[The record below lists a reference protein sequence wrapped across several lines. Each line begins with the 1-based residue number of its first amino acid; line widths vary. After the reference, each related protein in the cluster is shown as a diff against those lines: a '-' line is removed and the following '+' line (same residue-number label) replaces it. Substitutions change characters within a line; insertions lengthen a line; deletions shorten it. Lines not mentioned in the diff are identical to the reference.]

1 MTTKY
6 SEEHEWITVKSNIGK
21 VGITAF
27 AQQQIGDVI
36 FVEMPEVGA
45 KLNKGDEAG
54 IVESVKAANEIY
66 SPTSGEVI
74 EINGS
79 LEDAPEMVNS
89 DPTGA
94 GWIFKIELTD
104 TSEFDQLMDEVEY
117 NAFIKNLS

>member
-6 SEEHEWITVKSNIGK
+6 SEEHEWITVKNNIGT
-21 VGITAF
+21 VGITDF
-27 AQQQIGDVI
+27 AQQQLGDVV
-36 FVEMPEVGA
+36 FVEMPEVGT

-74 EINGS
+74 EINGT
-79 LEDAPEMVNS
+79 LEDVPEMVNS

-94 GWIFKIELTD
+94 GWFFKIELSN
-104 TSEFDQLMDEVEY
+104 TSELHQLMDEVAY
-117 NAFIKNLS
+117 KAFIEE

>member
-6 SEEHEWITVKSNIGK
+6 SEEHEWITVKNNIGT
-21 VGITAF
+21 VGITDF
-27 AQQQIGDVI
+27 AQQQLGDVV
-36 FVEMPEVGA
+36 FVEMPEVGT

-74 EINGS
+74 EINGT
-79 LEDAPEMVNS
+79 LEDVPEMVNS

-94 GWIFKIELTD
+94 GWFFKIELSD
-104 TSEFDQLMDEVEY
+104 SSELHQLMDEVAY
-117 NAFIKNLS
+117 KAFIEE

>member
-6 SEEHEWITVKSNIGK
+6 SEEHEWITVKNNIGT
-21 VGITAF
+21 VGITDF
-27 AQQQIGDVI
+27 AQQQLGDVV
-36 FVEMPEVGA
+36 FVEMPEVGT

-54 IVESVKAANEIY
+54 IVESVKASNEIY

-74 EINGS
+74 EINDA

-94 GWIFKIELTD
+94 GWFFKIELSD
-104 TSEFDQLMDEVEY
+104 SSELHQLMDEVAY
-117 NAFIKNLS
+117 KAFIEE

>member
-6 SEEHEWITVKSNIGK
+6 SEEHEWITVKNNIGT
-21 VGITAF
+21 VGITDF
-27 AQQQIGDVI
+27 AQQQLGDVV
-36 FVEMPEVGA
+36 FVEMPEVGT

-74 EINGS
+74 EINGT
-79 LEDAPEMVNS
+79 LEDVPEMVNS

-94 GWIFKIELTD
+94 GWFFKIELSD
-104 TSEFDQLMDEVEY
+104 TSELHQLMDEVAY
-117 NAFIKNLS
+117 KAFIEE

>member
-6 SEEHEWITVKSNIGK
+6 SEEHEWITVKNNIGT
-21 VGITAF
+21 VGITDF
-27 AQQQIGDVI
+27 AQQQLGDVV
-36 FVEMPEVGA
+36 FVEMPEVGT

-74 EINGS
+74 EINDA

-94 GWIFKIELTD
+94 GWFFKIELSD
-104 TSEFDQLMDEVEY
+104 TSELDQLMDEVAY
-117 NAFIKNLS
+117 KAFIEE

>member
-6 SEEHEWITVKSNIGK
+6 SEEHEWITVKNNIGT
-21 VGITAF
+21 VGITDF
-27 AQQQIGDVI
+27 AQQQLGDVV
-36 FVEMPEVGA
+36 FVEMPEVGT

-74 EINGS
+74 EINGT
-79 LEDAPEMVNS
+79 LEDVPELVNS

-94 GWIFKIELTD
+94 GWFFKIKLSN
-104 TSEFDQLMDEVEY
+104 TSELDQLMDEVAY
-117 NAFIKNLS
+117 KAFIEE

>member
-6 SEEHEWITVKSNIGK
+6 SEEHEWITVKNNIGT
-21 VGITAF
+21 VGITDF
-27 AQQQIGDVI
+27 AQQQLGDVV
-36 FVEMPEVGA
+36 FVEMPEVGT

-74 EINGS
+74 EINGT
-79 LEDAPEMVNS
+79 LEDVPEMVNS

-94 GWIFKIELTD
+94 GWFFKIELSD
-104 TSEFDQLMDEVEY
+104 TSELDQLMDEVAY
-117 NAFIKNLS
+117 KAFIEE